1 MLVVYLF
8 HYVNDD
14 LNVMTAMTVANDAGI
29 KMINYKEQEGLH
41 HSKHT
46 ENIRPYIRTIK
57 VIST

>member
-29 KMINYKEQEGLH
+29 KIKKNKKDYITQNTQKISVHISEQ
-41 HSKHT
+41 SK
-46 ENIRPYIRTIK
+46 
-57 VIST
+57 